1 MKKDHRENRVGPWA
15 EQKLTALEKYL
26 TYYCLYLSKKN
37 FTLVYIDGFAG
48 APITKVRGSDANT
61 SLTLWGE
68 ADDAERERYVS
79 GSPVRALRTNPGF
92 QRHYFFDLDENR
104 VASLNALKDQ
114 FPDKWVH
121 IEVGDANERI
131 RRFMKQLDGRR
142 DVKGVAFLDPYR
154 DNLEWETV
162 EALARNK
169 GFEVII
175 NLPLH
180 MAINRLLAK
189 QAERNVEWEQRID
202 RCFGTQDWREIVY
215 PSTQD
220 MFGTVHAPKS
230 EDTPDLLL
238 DLYLKRLKLAFG
250 HVATPLLIRNTKNSP
265 LYFIIWAGPHAA
277 GLKGAEY
284 ILGGGEKLAAKR
296 R

>member
-1 MKKDHRENRVGPWA
+1 M
-15 EQKLTALEKYL
+15 
-26 TYYCLYLSKKN
+26 
-37 FTLVYIDGFAG
+37 
-48 APITKVRGSDANT
+48 
-61 SLTLWGE
+61 
-68 ADDAERERYVS
+68 
-79 GSPVRALRTNPGF
+79 
-92 QRHYFFDLDENR
+92 
-104 VASLNALKDQ
+104 NALKDQ

-142 DVKGVAFLDPYR
+142 DVKGVAFLNPYR
-154 DNLEWETV
+154 DNLKWETV

-238 DLYLKRLKLAFG
+238 DL
-250 HVATPLLIRNTKNSP
+250 
-265 LYFIIWAGPHAA
+265 
-277 GLKGAEY
+277 
-284 ILGGGEKLAAKR
+284 
-296 R
+296 

>member
-1 MKKDHRENRVGPWA
+1 MKRDHRENTVGPWA
-15 EQKLTALEKYL
+15 EEKLSALEKYL
-26 TYYCLYLSKKN
+26 AYYCLYLSKKK

-48 APITKVRGSDANT
+48 APITKVRNSESSGG
-61 SLTLWGE
+61 LPLWGE
-68 ADDAERERYVS
+68 TDDAERARYVA
-79 GSPVRALRTNPGF
+79 GSPIRALKTNPGF

-104 VASLNALKDQ
+104 VNALSALKEQ

-131 RRFMKQLDGRR
+131 RRFMRQLGGRS

-162 EALARNK
+162 EALAQNK

-175 NLPLH
+175 NFPLH
-180 MAINRLLAK
+180 MAINRLLAR
-189 QAERNVEWEQRID
+189 QSERNIEWEDRID
-202 RCFGTQDWREIVY
+202 RCFGTKGWRDLVY
-215 PSTQD
+215 PRNED
-220 MFGTVHAPKS
+220 MFGETLASKS
-230 EDTPDLLL
+230 DDAIDLLL
-238 DLYLKRLKLAFG
+238 RLYLERLKAAFG
-250 HVATPLLIRNTKNSP
+250 HVATPKLIRNTKNSP

-277 GLKGAEY
+277 GLKGADY
-284 ILGGGEKLAAKR
+284 ILGGGEKLAIKR